1 MSRLVNIEDYRRS
14 AGRRLPKII
23 FDYLEGGALDE
34 QTLRANA
41 EDLQRL
47 RLRQSI
53 MRDVSSVDL
62 TSTVLEYTIRTPVMI
77 SPMGLLTLFC
87 RDADVAMARA
97 AQDAGRSSFTA
108 RGRERRCGRSRQPL
122 LDPSGHS

>member
-1 MSRLVNIEDYRRS
+1 MSRLINVEDYRRS

-34 QTLRANA
+34 HTLRANV

-62 TSTVLEYTIRTPVMI
+62 TSTVLGITIRT
-77 SPMGLLTLFC
+77 
-87 RDADVAMARA
+87 R
-97 AQDAGRSSFTA
+97 
-108 RGRERRCGRSRQPL
+108 
-122 LDPSGHS
+122 